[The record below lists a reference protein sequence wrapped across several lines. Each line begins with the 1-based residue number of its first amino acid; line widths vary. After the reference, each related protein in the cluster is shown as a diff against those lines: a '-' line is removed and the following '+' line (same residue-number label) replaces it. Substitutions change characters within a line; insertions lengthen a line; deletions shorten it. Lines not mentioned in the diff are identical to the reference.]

1 MAIPAQMYP
10 WGVMENSCG
19 LNNLYFVQKSHQEG
33 QELMFPPK
41 DRDDHHSVFS
51 YQGDEIDLLINAQV
65 T

>member
-33 QELMFPPK
+33 E